1 MIKAAS
7 QNGWL
12 DEKRVALESLLAI
25 RRAGADIIFTYYA
38 RQAAR
43 WLAEEK

>member
-7 QNGWL
+7 ANGWL
-12 DEKRVALESLLAI
+12 EERAVALESLLAI
-25 RRAGADIIFTYYA
+25 RRAGADLILTYYA

-43 WLAEEK
+43 WLREG